1 MTKNNDDS
9 DYAVDEALKEEMHCT
24 RCGPY
29 LGRYAPGS
37 NATVPCPK
45 CKESNMIDYTGA
57 GPVIKRRRSRTQA

>member
-9 DYAVDEALKEEMHCT
+9 DYTVDEALKEEMHCT
-24 RCGPY
+24 RCGTY

-45 CKESNMIDYTGA
+45 CKEPNVINYTGNEF
-57 GPVIKRRRSRTQA
+57 VVKRVKRARA